1 MDKQSIKQL
10 IPVEY
15 PDEHT
20 IQREIET
27 IVARGILPKETFAGY
42 LKKMV
47 LQVGFKYLFRDMTE
61 ILFVI
66 VLLLSVYLYISIQA
80 LTGTPVK
87 QSQIYSYIF
96 IFSPLFY
103 FIIALL
109 FFVFKERQS
118 TYEVEMTCK
127 YNIYQLAAFRM
138 LLFSLLSIAADTLWI
153 GCMAIVDKQIHFPTA
168 WMISVTSLFL
178 FSASFMYAFVRL
190 RTHWY
195 KLVSGW
201 LVINLML
208 AGFHGDFYHMLLK
221 KVPIY
226 VYVALTLICLWWY
239 LQNIKKLIRLK
250 NNEGVTDNA
259 CRL

>member
-1 MDKQSIKQL
+1 
-10 IPVEY
+10 
-15 PDEHT
+15 
-20 IQREIET
+20 
-27 IVARGILPKETFAGY
+27 
-42 LKKMV
+42 
-47 LQVGFKYLFRDMTE
+47 
-61 ILFVI
+61 
-66 VLLLSVYLYISIQA
+66 
-80 LTGTPVK
+80 
-87 QSQIYSYIF
+87 
-96 IFSPLFY
+96 
-103 FIIALL
+103 
-109 FFVFKERQS
+109 
-118 TYEVEMTCK
+118 
-127 YNIYQLAAFRM
+127 